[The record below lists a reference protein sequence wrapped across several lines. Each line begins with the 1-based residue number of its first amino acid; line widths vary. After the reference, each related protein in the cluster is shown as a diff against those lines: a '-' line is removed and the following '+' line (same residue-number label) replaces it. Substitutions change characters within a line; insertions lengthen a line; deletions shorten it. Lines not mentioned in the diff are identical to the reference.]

1 MTNTGCLNLRGK
13 DGSQSSITVR
23 CVYLP
28 ASFFNAC
35 SSDYLRTERLFLQ
48 RPFASQMVSPVF
60 SHFAAVLLE
69 IRNIAFLKNGKGQP
83 RTSDRKSLIGNRRDH
98 YDFMR
103 VLPRVKR
110 LRAENHCCSSLL
122 CSDSLFVFF
131 SPAAFYAQ
139 GPRMDR
145 QRVFSIF
152 SSGNS
157 SFRDCFYYFQSAGIR
172 FEALLFNLN
181 LRVSHFCNSK
191 SRKQSAKHRHCST
204 QEICKFGFFVP
215 TKNQCEK
222 ADCQPAHKFISRS
235 NFHFFLRVL
244 GLDFCLTAQILPSTP
259 ETNFVRPVRR
269 LFKKVRSVCNHVYL
283 FTRDA

>member
-215 TKNQCEK
+215 TKNQDRK
-222 ADCQPAHKFISRS
+222 
-235 NFHFFLRVL
+235 
-244 GLDFCLTAQILPSTP
+244 
-259 ETNFVRPVRR
+259 
-269 LFKKVRSVCNHVYL
+269 SVV
-283 FTRDA
+283 

>member
-1 MTNTGCLNLRGK
+1 MKIIGCLNMREK
-13 DGSQSSITVR
+13 DGGQSSVTVGYF
-23 CVYLP
+23 YLSSP
-28 ASFFNAC
+28 FLHTCA
-35 SSDYLRTERLFLQ
+35 SDYLCTERLFLQ
-48 RPFASQMVSPVF
+48 RPFASQMVSSFF
-60 SHFAAVLLE
+60 SYFAALLLE

-204 QEICKFGFFVP
+204 QKISNLGFFIP
-215 TKNQCEK
+215 TNNQCDK
-222 ADCQPAHKFISRS
+222 AGGRPEHKFIDRS
-235 NFHFFLRVL
+235 KLHFFLRVL

-259 ETNFVRPVRR
+259 ETSFVRMR
-269 LFKKVRSVCNHVYL
+269 
-283 FTRDA
+283 

>member
-1 MTNTGCLNLRGK
+1 MTTAGCLNLRGK

-23 CVYLP
+23 YFYLSAP
-28 ASFFNAC
+28 SFNAC
-35 SSDYLRTERLFLQ
+35 TSYSLRTERLFLQ

-259 ETNFVRPVRR
+259 ETNFVRMG
-269 LFKKVRSVCNHVYL
+269 
-283 FTRDA
+283 

>member
-1 MTNTGCLNLRGK
+1 MISCEFYLELK
-13 DGSQSSITVR
+13 DYAPKIIV
-23 CVYLP
+23 
-28 ASFFNAC
+28 
-35 SSDYLRTERLFLQ
+35 
-48 RPFASQMVSPVF
+48 
-60 SHFAAVLLE
+60 AVLFCAL
-69 IRNIAFLKNGKGQP
+69 
-83 RTSDRKSLIGNRRDH
+83 TVYS
-98 YDFMR
+98 
-103 VLPRVKR
+103 
-110 LRAENHCCSSLL
+110 C
-122 CSDSLFVFF
+122 FF

-215 TKNQCEK
+215 TK
-222 ADCQPAHKFISRS
+222 KFSAKRLTASQHINLSAEVIFTFSSGYWVWILSDSS
-235 NFHFFLRVL
+235 NFYPVHR
-244 GLDFCLTAQILPSTP
+244 
-259 ETNFVRPVRR
+259 RPI
-269 LFKKVRSVCNHVYL
+269 S
-283 FTRDA
+283 

>member
-23 CVYLP
+23 GVYLP

-69 IRNIAFLKNGKGQP
+69 IRNIAFLKNVKGKP
-83 RTSDRKSLIGNRRDH
+83 STSDRKSLIGNRRDH

-110 LRAENHCCSSLL
+110 FRAENHCCSSLL

-131 SPAAFYAQ
+131 
-139 GPRMDR
+139 
-145 QRVFSIF
+145 
-152 SSGNS
+152 
-157 SFRDCFYYFQSAGIR
+157 
-172 FEALLFNLN
+172 
-181 LRVSHFCNSK
+181 LRPPFM
-191 SRKQSAKHRHCST
+191 RKVREWTDK
-204 QEICKFGFFVP
+204 E
-215 TKNQCEK
+215 
-222 ADCQPAHKFISRS
+222 
-235 NFHFFLRVL
+235 FFLYSLLVILLLGIAFIIFKVL
-244 GLDFCLTAQILPSTP
+244 ESGSKLFCSI
-259 ETNFVRPVRR
+259 
-269 LFKKVRSVCNHVYL
+269 
-283 FTRDA
+283 